1 MMMMMMRGDPE
12 RFHVGC
18 EVLADGVILRP
29 VGDVDLSRSPVL
41 RCEIIEAQ
49 KKSPQRLIVDLAEV
63 PYMDSSGVATLLEAW
78 QTARKQR
85 GKVILCNLQEK
96 VKAIIE
102 IARLET
108 VFTIAKDCEEAKG
121 V

>member
-1 MMMMMMRGDPE
+1 MSLFRDGD
-12 RFHVGC
+12 RFHVKKEQDG
-18 EVLADGVILRP
+18 ADVILRP

-41 RCEIIEAQ
+41 RCEIMEAQ

-78 QTARKQR
+78 QIARRQR
-85 GKVILCNLQEK
+85 GKVVLCNLQEK

-108 VFTIAKDCEEAKG
+108 VFTIVKDCEEAKR